1 MNPIENIRRP
11 VAADFSM
18 FEQRFAQTLQSHV
31 STLNDIFTHL
41 KNHRGKHIRPI
52 LTLLSAKLCGNI
64 NEKTIDTSIVLEL
77 LHTASLLHDDVIDN
91 ADTRHS
97 QPSVNKKWSN
107 KLAILS
113 GDYLLATAMSCLT
126 QMRNTRIQQLICD
139 LSHTL
144 SEGEVLEINY
154 GSDIWITEQQYFE
167 IIKKKT
173 ASLFATCTE
182 AGAIS
187 VGATAYQANNL
198 HAFGDELG
206 TCFQL
211 QDDIF
216 DYSENE
222 QLGKP
227 TMNDIRDKKVTLPLL
242 VALQRAPQQESEQLK
257 QRIEN
262 DVFDWELEND
272 IKSFVMRYD
281 GIRYTRKKIEEHK
294 RQARLALTVFHPVTP
309 AYEALL
315 QLLDFT
321 TQRTF

>member
-11 VAADFSM
+11 IAADFKM
-18 FEQRFAQTLQSHV
+18 FEHCFAQTLQSHV
-31 STLNDIFTHL
+31 SVLNDIFTHL
-41 KNHRGKHIRPI
+41 NNHRGKHIRPI

-64 NEKTIDTSIVLEL
+64 NEKTTDTAVVLEL
-77 LHTASLLHDDVIDN
+77 LHTASLLHDDVIDS
-91 ADTRHS
+91 ADMRHN
-97 QPSVNKKWSN
+97 QPSVNKQWDN

-113 GDYLLATAMSCLT
+113 GDYLLATAMSYLT

-139 LSHTL
+139 LCHTL

-167 IIKKKT
+167 IIRKKT

-198 HAFGDELG
+198 KTFGEELG
-206 TCFQL
+206 VCFQL
-211 QDDIF
+211 RDDIF
-216 DYSENE
+216 DYSDND

-227 TMNDIRDKKVTLPLL
+227 TMSDIRDKKVTLPLL
-242 VALQRAPQQESEQLK
+242 VALQRAPRHEGDALK

-262 DVFDWELEND
+262 DAFNWELEND

-281 GIRYTRKKIEEHK
+281 GIRYTQKKIEEHK
-294 RQARLALTVFHPVTP
+294 RQARLALTVFYPVTP

-321 TQRTF
+321 TQRTY